1 MTSLLLRASVPADRG
16 NSSSVQL
23 TSRQAQLDSLGAQ
36 FAQQAR
42 DPAALAA
49 MIGGGFAFR
58 FTRLA
63 ALNLSSAWLAR
74 GRGLLPFLA
83 RGGSYASALSAEAT
97 AFTALQRNLQGNP
110 TRRFGE
116 DWLHSALFLGALKI
130 AGGAV
135 PANSLFLQHLSA
147 DLGMIGAHEA
157 AAAFGLEEV
166 SRKSF
171 LDQCLEAEAM
181 NWQMKAGLSLAHSLA
196 PSLGLLEGSLE
207 ANIQSR
213 APRTGLALTREPAT
227 ELFSFAAPAE
237 GSLASKLWKGSMR
250 RARRPRYASPL
261 VTGTVINTVTRTRS
275 KAPRGSE
282 FANAALREQWL
293 RRLPQDLRERAEAQD
308 GDLGLVFLP
317 GMYNPPPD
325 PDWMSL
331 SSSAFKQGG
340 VVLSTASGRHS
351 ARRFGLFSM
360 IGDNV
365 RVLQPLETAVPL
377 TLERLAFALKDPQLL
392 GRAKRLVF
400 VGHSMGG
407 LVSHG
412 LKGLM
417 KAYAENQGRLPPDSY
432 KLYPALAGIPER
444 DIGRVMEI
452 LPSSVFGALDWPA
465 EGIPYHL
472 LVQVVDRLVLE
483 DFALTF
489 ERNRL
494 DAYLQATGLHPDDM
508 DLILHSRMPSLW
520 DSLFKMR
527 HPGSALDGA
536 TYKTTGLFFHG
547 IALLM
552 GARGGDGLLQAPRRY
567 RGTALRKPY
576 NHLDVIVH
584 PEAAIEVLEHVFDHL
599 EGGATQEGLNS
610 GSPDSSPGR

>member
-1 MTSLLLRASVPADRG
+1 MTSLLLRASVSADRG
-16 NSSSVQL
+16 DSSSVQL

-36 FAQQAR
+36 FAQQAA
-42 DPAALAA
+42 DPAALTA

-63 ALNLSSAWLAR
+63 ALNLSSPWLAR
-74 GRGLLPFLA
+74 GRGFLPFLA
-83 RGGSYASALSAEAT
+83 RGGSYASGLISEAT
-97 AFTALQRNLQGNP
+97 TFTALQRNLQGNP

-116 DWLHSALFLGALKI
+116 DWLHSALSLGALKI
-130 AGGAV
+130 AGGTA

-147 DLGMIGAHEA
+147 DLGMIGAHQA
-157 AAAFGLEEV
+157 AAAFGLEEA
-166 SRKSF
+166 SSKSL

-181 NWQMKAGLSLAHSLA
+181 NWQMKAGLSLAHSLT
-196 PSLGLLEGSLE
+196 PSLGRLERSLE
-207 ANIQSR
+207 TDIQSR
-213 APRTGLALTREPAT
+213 RPLDPARESAT
-227 ELFSFAAPAE
+227 ELFSLAAPSE
-237 GSLASKLWKGSMR
+237 GGLASRLWKGSER

-282 FANAALREQWL
+282 FANSALREQWL
-293 RRLPQDLRERAEAQD
+293 RRLPQDLRERAEAQG
-308 GDLGLVFLP
+308 GDFGLVFLP

-331 SSSAFKQGG
+331 SSSAFQHGG

-351 ARRFGLFSM
+351 SRRFGLFSM
-360 IGDNV
+360 VGENV

-377 TLERLAFALKDPQLL
+377 TLERLAFALKDPHLL
-392 GRAKRLVF
+392 GRAKRLVL

-417 KAYAENQGRLPPDSY
+417 KAYAENNGRLPPSSY
-432 KLYPALAGIPER
+432 ELYPALAGIPER
-444 DIGRVMEI
+444 DVARVMEI

-489 ERNRL
+489 ERSRL
-494 DAYLQATGLHPDDM
+494 EAYLQATGLHPNDM

-520 DSLFKMR
+520 ESLFRMR

-547 IALLM
+547 IAVLM

-584 PEAAIEVLEHVFDHL
+584 PEAALEVLEHVFDHL
-599 EGGATQEGLNS
+599 EESASAADLNS
-610 GSPDSSPGR
+610 ESPGSSPGR